1 MFADSVGH
9 IKRNPKKI
17 IKNSLTFPFRCDIIM
32 MSTEIDR
39 KEENI
44 MKVTYET
51 SLASFKAW
59 GQARDILEEID
70 NADLMDEAE
79 AYIED
84 VFGGE
89 IDETELNDYLA
100 YEWEDLYSAI
110 GMPEDDEDEDEE
122 EDYWDDEDC
131 EEDEDEN

>member
-1 MFADSVGH
+1 
-9 IKRNPKKI
+9 
-17 IKNSLTFPFRCDIIM
+17 
-32 MSTEIDR
+32 
-39 KEENI
+39 

-59 GQARDILEEID
+59 GQARDILEEIE
-70 NADLMDEAE
+70 NANLMDEAE
-79 AYIED
+79 AYIEE
-84 VFGGE
+84 VFGDE